1 MNLDEQELKID
12 KLLREIKSISIS
24 NELTDKIKYNFSQQ
38 LKSKNKDISFLKNI
52 LAIQFVIP
60 VTVIMTSSFIS
71 FEVNTSD
78 HSLMSQILNSIKY
91 FTEEVANLISFSIN
105 SYSTTEYILYAAV
118 LLFITIFALNKLE
131 LISIEL

>member
-60 VTVIMTSSFIS
+60 VTVIMASSFIS

>member
-38 LKSKNKDISFLKNI
+38 LKSKNKDISFLKNL
-52 LAIQFVIP
+52 LAIQFVFP
-60 VTVIMTSSFIS
+60 VSVIVVSNFIS
-71 FEVNTSD
+71 FEVDSSGY
-78 HSLMSQILNSIKY
+78 SLISQLLNSIQY
-91 FTEEVANLISFSIN
+91 FSHEFTNLILFSIN

-118 LLFITIFALNKLE
+118 LLFIKIFALNKLE

>member
-12 KLLREIKSISIS
+12 KLLRELKPISIS
-24 NELTDKIKYNFSQQ
+24 NELIDKIKYNFSQQ
-38 LKSKNKDISFLKNI
+38 LKSKNKDINFLKNI
-52 LAIQFVIP
+52 LAIQFIIP
-60 VTVIMTSSFIS
+60 VTVILVSSLIS
-71 FEVNTSD
+71 FKVDTSD
-78 HSLMSQILNSIKY
+78 NSLISQFLNSIQY
-91 FTEEVANLISFSIN
+91 FSHEFTNFILFSIN

>member
-38 LKSKNKDISFLKNI
+38 LKSKNKDISFLKNL
-52 LAIQFVIP
+52 LAIQFVFP
-60 VTVIMTSSFIS
+60 VSVIVVSNFIS
-71 FEVNTSD
+71 FEVDSSGY
-78 HSLMSQILNSIKY
+78 SLISQLLNSIQY
-91 FTEEVANLISFSIN
+91 FSHEFTNLILFSIN

>member
-38 LKSKNKDISFLKNI
+38 LKSKNKDISFLKNL
-52 LAIQFVIP
+52 LAIQFVFP
-60 VTVIMTSSFIS
+60 VSVIVVSNFIS
-71 FEVNTSD
+71 FEVDSSGY
-78 HSLMSQILNSIKY
+78 SLISQLLNSIQY
-91 FTEEVANLISFSIN
+91 FSHEFTNLILFSIN

-118 LLFITIFALNKLE
+118 LLYITIFALNKLE